1 MIKLPISRK
10 AVRCR
15 DNAMLNKEGE
25 QGGSSCFST
34 SGWQPYADK
43 VELRQRDVHG
53 AYLGSEAGMAR

>member
-25 QGGSSCFST
+25 QGGSFVL
-34 SGWQPYADK
+34 QH
-43 VELRQRDVHG
+43 V
-53 AYLGSEAGMAR
+53 GMAAVC